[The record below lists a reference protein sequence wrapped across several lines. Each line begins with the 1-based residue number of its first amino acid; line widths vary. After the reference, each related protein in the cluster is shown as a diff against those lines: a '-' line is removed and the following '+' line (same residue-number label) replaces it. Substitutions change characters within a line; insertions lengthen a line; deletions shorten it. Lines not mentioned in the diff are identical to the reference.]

1 MPSNYYENL
10 TNTQQPTTNTQN
22 QASMTPMTPTPEE
35 RVTRQQS
42 QQTQN
47 NTAQNNMMQNNTIQ
61 NNGAQNNTMQENTTQ
76 QNTTQNNNQ
85 STTSDD
91 SFPDN
96 STGRLRVSVF
106 TANQLSPVAGATV
119 TVSTPNG
126 ETDAIVDTSVTDRS
140 GSSVTFTLPAPNAS
154 FSQEP
159 TAASPFAV
167 YQVSVS
173 HPDFYEFIAENVQ
186 VFGGIVTQLPVNL
199 IPLPELPNGETT
211 KIVIIPNQNL

>member
-1 MPSNYYENL
+1 MPNNYYENL
-10 TNTQQPTTNTQN
+10 TNAERPTTNTQN
-22 QASMTPMTPTPEE
+22 QAPMRPMTPTSEVP
-35 RVTRQQS
+35 VAPQPTQQIE
-42 QQTQN
+42 
-47 NTAQNNMMQNNTIQ
+47 NNTIQ
-61 NNGAQNNTMQENTTQ
+61 NNTMQNNTMQENTTQ
-76 QNTTQNNNQ
+76 DNTTQNNTQN
-85 STTSDD
+85 TTSDT

-96 STGRLRVSVF
+96 STGRLRVSAF

-119 TVSTPNG
+119 TVSTPDG
-126 ETDAIVDTSVTDRS
+126 ETSTVVDTSVTDRS

-159 TAASPFAV
+159 STASPFAV

>member
-10 TNTQQPTTNTQN
+10 TNTQQQTASSQN
-22 QASMTPMTPTPEE
+22 QPPMTPIPPAPEE
-35 RVTRQQS
+35 PII
-42 QQTQN
+42 TQP
-47 NTAQNNMMQNNTIQ
+47 TQD
-61 NNGAQNNTMQENTTQ
+61 MQENTPLE
-76 QNTTQNNNQ
+76 NTQNEASQN
-85 STTSDD
+85 

-96 STGRLRVSVF
+96 STGRLRVNVS
-106 TANQLSPVAGATV
+106 TKNQLSPVFGATV
-119 TVSTPNG
+119 TVSSENG
-126 ETDAIVDTSVTDRS
+126 KNSTVVDTSTTDQS
-140 GSSVTFTLPAPNAS
+140 GSSITFTLPAPSAS

-159 TAASPFAV
+159 TTASPFAV

-173 HPDFYEFIAENVQ
+173 HPNFYDFIAENVQ